1 MPGFGGIM
9 IPIVSGVI
17 MVAVVILLINVFV
30 SRYVKV
36 GPDEALI
43 VSGRKRKL
51 KTGGEVGFRIVKGG
65 ATFVWPVLEVCKII
79 SLRIMPLD
87 VNSSAYTSQGVQV
100 MVEGVA
106 QIKIDSKEEAIATA
120 AEQFLSLPFE
130 QIGQIATQTLEG
142 HLRSIVGNLTVEQI
156 NQNRDAFAQK
166 VQELAATDLVNMGLT
181 IISFTIKEISDKNG
195 YLESLGKAQIARV
208 QRDAIIGQAEAQR
221 DSDIKSAEATQAGQ
235 TSKLLAETKIA
246 EANRDKEIKVSEYQS
261 ATNTKK
267 AEADLSYDKQ
277 RYTTQQE
284 VEKEAMQV
292 EIVKKQKEI
301 ELQEQEVLRRE
312 KELEATIKKP
322 AEADKYR
329 IEVEAEAEKIKRQ
342 KEAEG
347 QALAIKAEGFAR
359 AEAIKAAGLA
369 EADVIKA
376 KGEAE
381 AEAMLKKAEA
391 YKQFN
396 DAAMA
401 QMIIEKLPFIASSI
415 SEPLAKT
422 EKIIMIGDSGASKIT
437 KDLTNIIAQLPETV
451 KGLTGIDLLD
461 LMKNYS
467 EPKNQPVAVQS
478 TVSVS
483 RKAPAVKVEK
493 ETDVTE
499 IKNPEHE

>member
-1 MPGFGGIM
+1 MFDFGGVM
-9 IPIVSGVI
+9 IPIVSGII
-17 MVAVVILLINVFV
+17 MVTVVMLLVNVFV

-43 VSGRKRKL
+43 VSGIKRKL
-51 KTGGEVGFRIVKGG
+51 KSGVEVGFRIVKGG
-65 ATFVWPVLEVCKII
+65 ATFVWPVLEISKTM

-100 MVEGVA
+100 TVDGIA
-106 QIKIDSKEEAIATA
+106 QVKIDSKEESIATA
-120 AEQFLSLPFE
+120 AEQFLSLSE
-130 QIGQIATQTLEG
+130 TEIQKIATQTLEG

-156 NQNRDAFAQK
+156 NLNRDAFAQK
-166 VQELAATDLVNMGLT
+166 VQELAGTDLANMGLT
-181 IISFTIKEISDKNG
+181 IISFTIKEIADKNG

-246 EANRDKEIKVSEYQS
+246 EANRDKEMKVAEYES
-261 ATNTKK
+261 AMNAKK
-267 AEADLSYDKQ
+267 AEADLSYDRQK
-277 RYTTQQE
+277 YTTQQE
-284 VEKEAMQV
+284 VQKEAMQV

-322 AEADKYR
+322 AEADKYK
-329 IEVEAEAEKIKRQ
+329 IEIEAEAEKIKRQ

-415 SEPLAKT
+415 SAPLAKT
-422 EKIIMIGDSGASKIT
+422 EKIVMIGDSGASKIT
-437 KDLTNIIAQLPETV
+437 QDLTNIIAQLPETV
-451 KGLTGIDLLD
+451 KGLTGIDLLS

-467 EPKNQPVAVQS
+467 DPKKERVAVQS
-478 TVSVS
+478 TASVS
-483 RKAPAVKVEK
+483 KKVPVAKVEK
-493 ETDVTE
+493 EIAVTE
-499 IKNPEHE
+499 IITPEQE